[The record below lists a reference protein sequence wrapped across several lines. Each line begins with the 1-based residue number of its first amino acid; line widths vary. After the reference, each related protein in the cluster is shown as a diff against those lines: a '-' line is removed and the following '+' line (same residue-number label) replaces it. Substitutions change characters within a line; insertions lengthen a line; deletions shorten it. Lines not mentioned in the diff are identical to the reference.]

1 MYNRIL
7 ITTLIIFRIGS
18 GAIGSENQ
26 MPSGQ
31 EGIFN
36 GTFADAIWT
45 VVTFMVLLLVLS
57 KVAWKPLLKNLKT
70 REEHIMHQLSSAEDA
85 RLRAEKLLD
94 DYKKQGLELIEKTIG
109 HANQT
114 EKEIIEKAS
123 KEAMTMK
130 ERAISE
136 INYAGDVV
144 SQQLWQQVGD
154 MLLSVSREVLGRSIT
169 TDDSKR
175 LINEAISKLQQ
186 EQSETRKLYH

>member
-7 ITTLIIFRIGS
+7 ITTLIIFCIGS
-18 GAIGSENQ
+18 GAIGSESQ
-26 MPSGQ
+26 APPEQ

-45 VVTFMVLLLVLS
+45 VITFAALLLVLS
-57 KVAWKPLLKNLKT
+57 KVAWKPLLKNLKS
-70 REEHIMHQLSSAEDA
+70 REEHIMHQLSSAEDT
-85 RLRAEKLLD
+85 RLKAEKLLD
-94 DYKKQGLELIEKTIG
+94 DYKKQGLEIIEKTTS

-130 ERAISE
+130 ERAVSE
-136 INYAGDVV
+136 INYAGDAV

-154 MLLSVSREVLGRSIT
+154 MLLSVSHEILGRSLT
-169 TDDSKR
+169 TDDNKR
-175 LINEAISKLQQ
+175 LINEAIAKLQQ
-186 EQSETRKLYH
+186 EQSRTQK

>member
-7 ITTLIIFRIGS
+7 ITTLIIFSIGS

-45 VVTFMVLLLVLS
+45 VVTFIVLLLVLS
-57 KVAWKPLLKNLKT
+57 KVAWKPLLKNLKA
-70 REEHIMHQLSSAEDA
+70 REEHIMHQLSSAENA

-94 DYKKQGLELIEKTIG
+94 EYKQQGSEIIEKTIG

-123 KEAMTMK
+123 KEAMAMK

-154 MLLSVSREVLGRSIT
+154 MLLSVSHEILGRSIT
-169 TDDSKR
+169 ADDNKQ

-186 EQSETRKLYH
+186 EHSERQK

>member
-7 ITTLIIFRIGS
+7 ITTLIIFSIGTD
-18 GAIGSENQ
+18 AIGSENQ

-70 REEHIMHQLSSAEDA
+70 REEHIMYQLSSAENA

-94 DYKKQGLELIEKTIG
+94 EYKKQGSEIIEKTIG
-109 HANQT
+109 HANRT

-123 KEAMTMK
+123 KEAMAMK

-154 MLLSVSREVLGRSIT
+154 MLLSVGREILGRFIT
-169 TDDSKR
+169 TDDNKQ

-186 EQSETRKLYH
+186 ERSGRQK

>member
-7 ITTLIIFRIGS
+7 ITTLIIFTIGTD
-18 GAIGSENQ
+18 AIGSENQ

-45 VVTFMVLLLVLS
+45 VVTFIVLLLVLS
-57 KVAWKPLLKNLKT
+57 KVAWKPLLKNLKA
-70 REEHIMHQLSSAEDA
+70 REEHIMHQLSSAENA

-94 DYKKQGLELIEKTIG
+94 DYKKQGLEIIEKTIG

-123 KEAMTMK
+123 KEAMAMK

-154 MLLSVSREVLGRSIT
+154 MLSSVSREILGRSIT
-169 TDDSKR
+169 TDDNKR

-186 EQSETRKLYH
+186 EQSRTQK